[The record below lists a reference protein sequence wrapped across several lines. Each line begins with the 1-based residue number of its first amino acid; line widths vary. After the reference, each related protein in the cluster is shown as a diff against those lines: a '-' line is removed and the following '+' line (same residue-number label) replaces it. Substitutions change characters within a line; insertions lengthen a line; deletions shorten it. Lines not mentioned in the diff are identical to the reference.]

1 MPYRNLAHPLP
12 IEDSPKPTKLKKN
25 FFSLLIWVTYSLF
38 DPFLSDKDQFPFL
51 YQMVS
56 KNSSLIHGMILLLL
70 HFGWTWV
77 TLFFSEDREGEQ
89 FLWDLKAEMV
99 QKGICVAFTKK
110 IPNRRELYEVM
121 DVNFMSR
128 T

>member
-1 MPYRNLAHPLP
+1 M
-12 IEDSPKPTKLKKN
+12 
-25 FFSLLIWVTYSLF
+25 LIQVTYSLF
-38 DPFLSDKDQFPFL
+38 DPFLSDKDQFPSL

-56 KNSSLIHGMILLLL
+56 KNSSLIRGMILVLL

-77 TLFFSEDREGEQ
+77 ALFFSEDREGEH

-99 QKGICVAFTKK
+99 QKGTCVAFTKK
-110 IPNRRELYEVM
+110 IPNSRELYEVM
-121 DVNFMSR
+121 DVNFMNR